1 MKAKQN
7 FNFCMFIDLIDVL
20 FVQYNQQRAIYWM
33 IYSLQIIEV
42 DDSNVTRDGREWRAY
57 SYPWS
62 NIMLFEIRFRLV
74 ANVYSKLRATT
85 KIIFKG
91 V

>member
-57 SYPWS
+57 SYP
-62 NIMLFEIRFRLV
+62 
-74 ANVYSKLRATT
+74 
-85 KIIFKG
+85 
-91 V
+91 